1 MNFLYPGFLFALLAI
16 AIPIV
21 IHLFNFRKF
30 KKVYFSNVQ
39 FLKEAKEQN
48 SSRDK
53 LQHLLVLACRILAVM
68 FLVFAF
74 ARPYIPL
81 ETGADPNKGN
91 LISVYI
97 DNSYSM
103 ETVNK
108 EGNLL
113 DEAKRKAKEIANA
126 YQLND
131 QFQLLTNDFEG
142 KHQRKLNKEAF
153 VQMLEEVKISPAS
166 RTLQQVVNRLQQE
179 GDSRKNHLVY
189 LLSDFQENFAG
200 REKIKSDSGI
210 RYSLISLKANAL
222 PNIAVDSVWSLSPVH
237 QPKQAEKLVVQLH
250 NYGAE
255 DAADIPLKLTIN
267 QQQKAISNL
276 KVPAGKSV
284 KDTLSFSG
292 LEKGWQKGVLSIK
305 DFPIT
310 FDDEL
315 NFSFRVNSEM
325 KVLTISADPSQ
336 QFLKS
341 LFAADPYFKLT
352 EMTEANINYSSFPAY
367 SLIVL
372 NGLKQPSSGLAQQLK
387 SYVQNGGSL
396 VIFPDLDAGAAVYTP
411 FLTALS
417 LPAVQQ
423 LNTGKAVN
431 SSIELKDPLFKDVFD
446 QIPANMDLP
455 VVNRYFSY
463 LERNTAGKESIL
475 QLPLNQSLFARYPS
489 GAGKIYLSAST
500 LRPEDGNLSRHP
512 VFVPLLFKVAFSSA
526 KEQPMYYTAGKDD
539 LLEQQKTS
547 LGANQSLVLKSAD
560 GTEIIPEVRQT
571 PGKTLLYIAD
581 QLKKPGFY
589 DLKRTD
595 SILAV
600 LAFND
605 NRRESDMSY
614 ASDQNLKD
622 LFAGKQIAVHNS
634 EKDALSL
641 NIQAKNSSIELW
653 KLCLI
658 LAVVFLAIEIL
669 LIRFFNKTKNI
680 QKP

>member
-1 MNFLYPGFLFALLAI
+1 MNFLYPGFLFAVLAI

-81 ETGADPNKGN
+81 ETGVDPDKGN

-103 ETVNK
+103 ERVNK

-153 VQMLEEVKISPAS
+153 IQMLEELKISPAS

-189 LLSDFQENFAG
+189 LLSDFQQNFAG
-200 REKIKSDSGI
+200 TEKIKSDSSI
-210 RYSLISLKANAL
+210 RYSFISLKANAL
-222 PNIAVDSVWSLSPVH
+222 ANIAVDSVWSLSPVH
-237 QPKQAEKLVVQLH
+237 QPKQAERLVVQLR
-250 NYGAE
+250 NYGTE
-255 DAADIPLKLTIN
+255 DAADVPLKLTVN

-276 KVPAGKSV
+276 KVPAGKSL

-315 NFSFRVNSEM
+315 NFSFRVNNEM
-325 KVLTISADPSQ
+325 KVLTISGDPTQ

-352 EMTEANINYSSFPAY
+352 EMAEANINYSSFPEY

-396 VIFPDLDAGAAVYTP
+396 VIFPDLNAGAAVYTP

-417 LPAVQQ
+417 LPAVQE
-423 LNTGKAVN
+423 LKTGKSVS

-475 QLPLNQSLFARYPS
+475 QLPLSQSLFARYPA

-512 VFVPLLFKVAFSSA
+512 VFVPLLFKVAFNSA

-547 LGANQSLVLKSAD
+547 VGANQSLVLKSAD
-560 GTEIIPEVRQT
+560 GTEIIPEIRQT

-581 QLKKPGFY
+581 QLKKAGFY
-589 DLKRTD
+589 DLKKTD

-605 NRRESDMSY
+605 HRKESDMSY
-614 ASDQNLKD
+614 ATDQNLKD
-622 LFAGKQIAVHNS
+622 LFGGQKIAVHNS

-641 NIQAKNSSIELW
+641 NIEAKNSSIELW

>member
-30 KKVYFSNVQ
+30 KQVYFSNVQ

-68 FLVFAF
+68 FLVLAF

-113 DEAKRKAKEIANA
+113 DEAKRKAKEIAGA

-153 VQMLEEVKISPAS
+153 IQMLEDVKISPAN
-166 RTLQQVVNRLQQE
+166 RNLQQVVNRLQQE
-179 GDSRKNHLVY
+179 GDSRKNQIVY
-189 LLSDFQENFAG
+189 LLSDFQQNFAG
-200 REKIKSDSGI
+200 TSKIKSDPEI
-210 RYSLISLKANAL
+210 RYSLIKLNANAL

-237 QPKQAEKLVVQLH
+237 QPNQAEKLVVQLH
-250 NYGAE
+250 NYGSE
-255 DAADIPLKLTIN
+255 DANDVPLKLLIN
-267 QQQKAISNL
+267 QQQKAISSI

-284 KDTLSFSG
+284 KDTLAFSG
-292 LEKGWQKGVLSIK
+292 LQKGWQKGLLSIK

-325 KVLTISADPSQ
+325 KVLSISGDPSQ
-336 QFLKS
+336 QFIKS
-341 LFAADPYFKLT
+341 LFATDPYFKLK
-352 EMTEANINYSSFPAY
+352 EMAEANINYSSFPEY

-396 VIFPDLDAGAAVYTP
+396 LIFPDLDAGAAVYTP

-417 LPAVQQ
+417 LPAVQK
-423 LNTGKAVN
+423 LNTGTAVN

-446 QIPANMDLP
+446 QVPANMDLP
-455 VVNRYFSY
+455 LVNRYFSY
-463 LERNTAGKESIL
+463 LERNTTGKEGIL
-475 QLPLNQSLFARYPS
+475 QLPLNQTLFARYPS
-489 GAGKIYLSAST
+489 GAGDIYLSASS
-500 LRPEDGNLSRHP
+500 LKPEDSNLSRHP

-539 LLEQQKTS
+539 LLEQQKTTV
-547 LGANQSLVLKSAD
+547 GANQSLILKSAD
-560 GTEIIPEVRQT
+560 GQEIIPEIRQT

-581 QLKKPGFY
+581 QIKKTGFY

-595 SILAV
+595 SVLAV

-605 NRRESDMSY
+605 DRRESDMNY
-614 ASDQNLKD
+614 INDQKLKD
-622 LFAGKQIAVHNS
+622 LFAGQQVAMHNS
-634 EKDALSL
+634 QKDALSL

-658 LAVVFLAIEIL
+658 LTVVFLAIEIL

>member
-1 MNFLYPGFLFALLAI
+1 MNFLYPGFLFAVLAI

-53 LQHLLVLACRILAVM
+53 LQHLLVLACRVLAVL
-68 FLVFAF
+68 FLVLAF

-153 VQMLEEVKISPAS
+153 ILMLEELKISPAS

-189 LLSDFQENFAG
+189 LLSDFQQNFTG
-200 REKIKSDSGI
+200 LEKIKSDPDI
-210 RYSLISLKANAL
+210 RYSIIKLNANAL
-222 PNIAVDSVWSLSPVH
+222 PNIAIDSVWSLSPVH
-237 QPKQAEKLVVQLH
+237 QPNQSEQLVVKLH
-250 NYGAE
+250 NYGLE
-255 DAADIPLKLTIN
+255 DANDVPLKLLIN
-267 QQQKAISNL
+267 QQQKAISNI

-284 KDTLSFSG
+284 KDTLAFSG
-292 LEKGWQKGVLSIK
+292 LQKGWQKGVLSIK

-325 KVLTISADPSQ
+325 KVLSISGDPSQ
-336 QFLKS
+336 LYLKS

-352 EMTEANINYSSFPAY
+352 EMAESNIKYSSFPEY
-367 SLIVL
+367 RLIIL

-387 SYVQNGGSL
+387 SYVKNGGSL
-396 VIFPDLDAGAAVYTP
+396 VIFPDLDAGTAVYTP

-417 LPAVQQ
+417 LPAVKQ
-423 LNTGKAVN
+423 LNTGTVVS

-446 QIPANMDLP
+446 QVPANMDLP
-455 VVNRYFSY
+455 VVSKYFSY

-475 QLPLNQSLFARYPS
+475 QLPLNQSLFARYPA
-489 GAGKIYLSAST
+489 GAGKMYLSAST
-500 LRPEDGNLSRHP
+500 LKPEDGNLSRHP

-526 KEQPMYYTAGKDD
+526 KTQPMYYTAGKDD
-539 LLEQQKTS
+539 LLAQQKTS
-547 LGANQSLVLKSAD
+547 VGANQSLVLKSAD
-560 GTEIIPEVRQT
+560 GIEIIPEIRQT
-571 PGKTLLYIAD
+571 PGETLLYIAD
-581 QLKKPGFY
+581 QVKKPGFY

-595 SILAV
+595 SVLAV

-605 NRRESDMSY
+605 DRKESNMSY
-614 ASDQNLKD
+614 ATEQNLKD
-622 LFAGKQIAVHNS
+622 LFDGQQIALHNS
-634 EKDALSL
+634 QKDALSL

>member
-53 LQHLLVLACRILAVM
+53 FLHLLVLCCRILAII

-81 ETGADPNKGN
+81 DTGADPKKGN

-113 DEAKRKAKEIANA
+113 DEAKRKAKEIAAA
-126 YQLND
+126 YELND

-142 KHQRKLNKEAF
+142 KHQRRLNKEAF
-153 VQMLEEVKISPAS
+153 VQMLEDVKISPAS
-166 RTLQQVVNRLQQE
+166 RTLQQIVNRLNQE
-179 GDSRKNHLVY
+179 GDSRKNQIAY
-189 LLSDFQENFAG
+189 LLSDFQQNFTG
-200 REKIKSDSGI
+200 REKIKSDSLI
-210 RYSLISLKANAL
+210 RYSFIKLNANAL

-237 QPKQAEKLVVQLH
+237 QPKQAEQLVVQLH
-250 NYGAE
+250 NYSSE
-255 DAADIPLKLTIN
+255 DAVDVPLKLLIN
-267 QQQKAISNL
+267 QQQKAISNV
-276 KVPAGKSV
+276 KVPAGKSI
-284 KDTLSFSG
+284 KDTLAFSG
-292 LEKGWQKGVLSIK
+292 LNQGWQKGVLSIK

-315 NFSFRVNSEM
+315 NFSFPVNNEM
-325 KVLTISADPSQ
+325 KVLSISGDPTQ

-352 EMTEANINYSSFPAY
+352 EMTEANIKYSSFPEY

-387 SYVQNGGSL
+387 SFVQKGGSL
-396 VIFPDLDAGAAVYTP
+396 VIFPDLDAGARVYTS
-411 FLTALS
+411 FLTALT
-417 LPAVQQ
+417 LPAVKQ
-423 LNTGKAVN
+423 LNAGSPVT
-431 SSIELKDPLFKDVFD
+431 SSIDLKDPLFRDVFD
-446 QIPANMDLP
+446 QVPANMDLP

-463 LERNTAGKESIL
+463 LERSTGGRERIL
-475 QLPLNQSLFARYPS
+475 QLPLNQSLFARYPLGS
-489 GAGKIYLSAST
+489 GKIYLSAST
-500 LRPEDGNLSRHP
+500 LTTEDGNLSRHP

-526 KEQPMYYTAGKDD
+526 KEQPMYYTSGKDD
-539 LLEQQKTS
+539 LLAQQKIS
-547 LGANQSLVLKSAD
+547 VGANQSLLLKSAD
-560 GTEIIPEVRQT
+560 GTEVIPEIRQT
-571 PGKTLLYIAD
+571 PGQTLLYIAD
-581 QLKKPGFY
+581 QVKKSGFY

-595 SILAV
+595 SVLAV

-605 NRRESDMSY
+605 DRKESDMSY

-622 LFAGKQIAVHNS
+622 LFGRQQIALHNS
-634 EKDALSL
+634 QKDALSL

-680 QKP
+680 QKT

>member
-1 MNFLYPGFLFALLAI
+1 
-16 AIPIV
+16 
-21 IHLFNFRKF
+21 
-30 KKVYFSNVQ
+30 
-39 FLKEAKEQN
+39 
-48 SSRDK
+48 
-53 LQHLLVLACRILAVM
+53 
-68 FLVFAF
+68 
-74 ARPYIPL
+74 
-81 ETGADPNKGN
+81 
-91 LISVYI
+91 
-97 DNSYSM
+97 
-103 ETVNK
+103 
-108 EGNLL
+108 
-113 DEAKRKAKEIANA
+113 
-126 YQLND
+126 
-131 QFQLLTNDFEG
+131 
-142 KHQRKLNKEAF
+142 
-153 VQMLEEVKISPAS
+153 
-166 RTLQQVVNRLQQE
+166 
-179 GDSRKNHLVY
+179 
-189 LLSDFQENFAG
+189 
-200 REKIKSDSGI
+200 
-210 RYSLISLKANAL
+210 
-222 PNIAVDSVWSLSPVH
+222 
-237 QPKQAEKLVVQLH
+237 
-250 NYGAE
+250 
-255 DAADIPLKLTIN
+255 
-267 QQQKAISNL
+267 
-276 KVPAGKSV
+276 
-284 KDTLSFSG
+284 
-292 LEKGWQKGVLSIK
+292 
-305 DFPIT
+305 
-310 FDDEL
+310 
-315 NFSFRVNSEM
+315 M
-325 KVLTISADPSQ
+325 KVLTISGDPTQ

-341 LFAADPYFKLT
+341 LFAADPYFKLK
-352 EMTEANINYSSFPAY
+352 EMAESNINYSSFPEY

-387 SYVQNGGSL
+387 SYVQNGGAL

-423 LNTGKAVN
+423 LNTGKAVS

-455 VVNRYFSY
+455 LVNRYFSY

-475 QLPLNQSLFARYPS
+475 QLPLNQSLFARYPA
-489 GAGKIYLSAST
+489 GAGKIYLSASS

-526 KEQPMYYTAGKDD
+526 KEQPMYYTAGKDE

-547 LGANQSLVLKSAD
+547 VGANQSLVLKSAD

-581 QLKKPGFY
+581 QLRKPGFY

-595 SILAV
+595 SVLAV

-614 ASDQNLKD
+614 STDQNLKD
-622 LFAGKQIAVHNS
+622 LFTGKQIAVHNS